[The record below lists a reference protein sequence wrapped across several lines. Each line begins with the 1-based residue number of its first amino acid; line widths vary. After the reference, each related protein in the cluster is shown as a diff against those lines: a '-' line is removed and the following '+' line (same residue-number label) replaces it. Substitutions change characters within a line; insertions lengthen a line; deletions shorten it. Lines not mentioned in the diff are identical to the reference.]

1 MSFPSMEMHKF
12 PVLAMLKV
20 LKVQLLV
27 SHQTADCLFSQYI
40 DLYVYVAYL

>member
-20 LKVQLLV
+20 QLLV
-27 SHQTADCLFSQYI
+27 SHQTADCLFSKYI
-40 DLYVYVAYL
+40 DLYVYAAYL